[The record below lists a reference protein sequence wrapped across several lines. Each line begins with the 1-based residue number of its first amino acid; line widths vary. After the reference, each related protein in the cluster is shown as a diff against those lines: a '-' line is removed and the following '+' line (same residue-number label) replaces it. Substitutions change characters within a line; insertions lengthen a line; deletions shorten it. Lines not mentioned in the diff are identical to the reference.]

1 MTELEEFVK
10 DLDTRIKKLEGKE
23 KPEKEKK
30 SVEQT
35 FDEQVFG
42 KRAG

>member
-10 DLDTRIKKLEGKE
+10 DLDTRIKKLEGAG
-23 KPEKEKK
+23 KPEKKNM
-30 SVEQT
+30 EQT

-42 KRAG
+42 KKKEQ

>member
-1 MTELEEFVK
+1 MTDLEEFVK

-23 KPEKEKK
+23 KSEKEKK
-30 SVEQT
+30 DLEQT

-42 KRAG
+42 KKEL